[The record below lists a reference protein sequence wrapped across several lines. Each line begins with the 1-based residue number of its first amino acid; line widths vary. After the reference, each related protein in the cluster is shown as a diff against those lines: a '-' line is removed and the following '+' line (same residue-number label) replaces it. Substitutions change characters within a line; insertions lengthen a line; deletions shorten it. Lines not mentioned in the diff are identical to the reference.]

1 MLRSPRPAP
10 IVRVVADTNTVLS
23 AFLWG
28 GPPAAVLAAAREG
41 RITLFT
47 SPVLL
52 AELEDVLS
60 REKFAE
66 RIRRVGSSVAQ
77 ILAGYR
83 VLVTIVRPAAIE
95 PTVRDPDDDHV
106 LACAAAAQAQLIVS
120 RDKDLLDLRQYRGT
134 TILASADALRRL
146 DTPQHNS

>member
-1 MLRSPRPAP
+1 
-10 IVRVVADTNTVLS
+10 VRVVADTNTVVS

-28 GPPAAVLAAAREG
+28 GPPAAVLVAARAG

-66 RIRRVGSSVAQ
+66 RIVRVGSSVAQ
-77 ILAGYR
+77 MLAGYR
-83 VLVTIVRPAAIE
+83 ALATIVRPASIE
-95 PTVRDPDDDHV
+95 PAVRDPDDDHV
-106 LACAAAAQAQLIVS
+106 LACAKAAQAQLIVS
-120 RDKDLLDLRQYRGT
+120 RDKDLLDLREHQGIP
-134 TILASADALRRL
+134 ILASADALQRFEA
-146 DTPQHNS
+146 N

>member
-1 MLRSPRPAP
+1 
-10 IVRVVADTNTVLS
+10 VRVVADTNTVVS

-66 RIRRVGSSVAQ
+66 RIVRVGSSVAQ
-77 ILAGYR
+77 MLAGYR
-83 VLVTIVRPAAIE
+83 ALVTIVRPAAIE

-106 LACAAAAQAQLIVS
+106 LACATAAQAQLIVS
-120 RDKDLLDLRQYRGT
+120 RDKDLLDLREHQGIR
-134 TILASADALRRL
+134 ILASADALQRL
-146 DTPQHNS
+146 AIPRQ

>member
-1 MLRSPRPAP
+1 
-10 IVRVVADTNTVLS
+10 VRVVADTNTVVS

-47 SPVLL
+47 SAVLL

-66 RIRRVGSSVAQ
+66 RIARVGSSVAQ
-77 ILAGYR
+77 MMAGYR
-83 VLVTIVRPAAIE
+83 ALVTVVRPTAIE
-95 PTVRDPDDDHV
+95 PTARDPDDDQV
-106 LACAAAAQAQLIVS
+106 LACAITAQAKLIVS
-120 RDKDLLDLRQYRGT
+120 RDKDLLDLREYQGIP
-134 TILASADALRRL
+134 ILASADALQRL
-146 DTPQHNS
+146 AQQHNS

>member
-1 MLRSPRPAP
+1 
-10 IVRVVADTNTVLS
+10 VRVVADTNTVVS

-60 REKFAE
+60 REKFSE
-66 RIRRVGSSVAQ
+66 RIARVSSSAAQ
-77 ILAGYR
+77 MIAGYR
-83 VLVTIVRPAAIE
+83 ALVSVVRPTAIE
-95 PTVRDPDDDHV
+95 PTARDPDDDHV
-106 LACAAAAQAQLIVS
+106 LACATAAQAQLIIS
-120 RDKDLLDLRQYRGT
+120 RDKDLLTLRDYEGIP
-134 TILASADALRRL
+134 ILASADALQRL
-146 DTPQHNS
+146 ATN

>member
-1 MLRSPRPAP
+1 
-10 IVRVVADTNTVLS
+10 VRVVADTNIVVS

-66 RIRRVGSSVAQ
+66 RIARVGSSVAQ
-77 ILAGYR
+77 MMAGYR
-83 VLVTIVRPAAIE
+83 ALVTIVRPAAIE

-106 LACAAAAQAQLIVS
+106 LACATAAQAQLIVS
-120 RDKDLLDLRQYRGT
+120 RDKDLLDLHQYQGIP
-134 TILASADALRRL
+134 ILASAAALQHLDAQQR
-146 DTPQHNS
+146 NS

>member
-1 MLRSPRPAP
+1 M
-10 IVRVVADTNTVLS
+10 RVVADTNTVVS

-28 GPPAAVLAAAREG
+28 GPPAAVLVAARAG

-66 RIRRVGSSVAQ
+66 RIVRVGSSVAQ
-77 ILAGYR
+77 MLAGYR
-83 VLVTIVRPAAIE
+83 ALATIVRPASIE
-95 PTVRDPDDDHV
+95 PAVRDPDDDHV
-106 LACAAAAQAQLIVS
+106 LACAKAAQAQLIVS
-120 RDKDLLDLRQYRGT
+120 RDKDLLDLREHQGIP
-134 TILASADALRRL
+134 ILASADALQRFEA
-146 DTPQHNS
+146 N

>member
-1 MLRSPRPAP
+1 
-10 IVRVVADTNTVLS
+10 VRVVADTNTVVS

-52 AELEDVLS
+52 AELEDVLP

-66 RIRRVGSSVAQ
+66 RIARVGSSVAQ

-83 VLVTIVRPAAIE
+83 ALVTIVRPAAIE

-106 LACAAAAQAQLIVS
+106 LACATAAQAQLIVS
-120 RDKDLLDLRQYRGT
+120 RDKDLLDLHQYQGIP
-134 TILASADALRRL
+134 ILASADALQRL
-146 DTPQHNS
+146 AQPHNS

>member
-1 MLRSPRPAP
+1 
-10 IVRVVADTNTVLS
+10 VRVVADTNTVVS

-60 REKFAE
+60 RDKFSA
-66 RIRRVGSSVAQ
+66 RIVRVGGSVAQ

-83 VLVTIVRPAAIE
+83 ALVTIVRPAPIE

-106 LACAAAAQAQLIVS
+106 LACATAAQAQLIVS
-120 RDKDLLDLRQYRGT
+120 RDKDLLDLRQYQGIS
-134 TILASADALRRL
+134 ILASAAALQRL
-146 DTPQHNS
+146 DTQQHNS

>member
-1 MLRSPRPAP
+1 MPT
-10 IVRVVADTNTVLS
+10 VRVVADTNTVVS

-28 GPPAAVLAAAREG
+28 GPPAAILAAAREG

-47 SPVLL
+47 SPMLL

-66 RIRRVGSSVAQ
+66 RITRVGSSVAQ

-83 VLVTIVRPAAIE
+83 ALVTIVRPAAIE
-95 PTVRDPDDDHV
+95 PTVRDPDDDQV
-106 LACAAAAQAQLIVS
+106 LACATAAQAQLIVT
-120 RDKDLLDLRQYRGT
+120 RDKDLLDLRGYQSIS
-134 TILASADALRRL
+134 ILASAEALQRL
-146 DTPQHNS
+146 ATN

>member
-1 MLRSPRPAP
+1 M
-10 IVRVVADTNTVLS
+10 RVVADTSTIVS

-47 SPVLL
+47 SPTLL

-60 REKFAE
+60 REKFAA
-66 RIRRVGSSVAQ
+66 RITRVGSSVAQ

-83 VLVTIVRPAAIE
+83 ALVSVVRPTAME

-106 LACAAAAQAQLIVS
+106 LACATAAQAQLIVT
-120 RDKDLLDLRQYRGT
+120 RDKDLLDLREYQRIP
-134 TILASADALRRL
+134 ILAFADALNRL
-146 DTPQHNS
+146 EAKKQ